1 MSGASEAV
9 ACAPMAV
16 RQLVIVDADTVAG
29 WRRSTPSLAQLWSAV
44 EDLRTAEPDVTVA
57 VIADA
62 SLKWA
67 LTAEERDA
75 VDEAVGA
82 GRMLFPPAGCEGGH
96 VAFIAEVVRRAEEQ
110 GRSPVVIT
118 DQAVPQARICR
129 VRREG
134 DRWAFDL
141 SEAKVTKVTRA
152 APQHRRRR
160 GKADQDS

>member
-1 MSGASEAV
+1 
-9 ACAPMAV
+9 MAV

-29 WRRSTPSLAQLWSAV
+29 WRRSTPSLDQLWSAV
-44 EDLRTAEPDVTVA
+44 DDLRKAEPDVAVA

-67 LTAEERDA
+67 LSADERDA

-96 VAFIAEVVRRAEEQ
+96 VAFITEVIRRAEEQ

-118 DQAVPQARICR
+118 DQAIPGARICR

-141 SEAKVTKVTRA
+141 ADARVTKATRA

-160 GKADQDS
+160 GRAGDGS